1 MSLTKEFFDNIQI
14 ELVKRKYYNSNK
26 VDALINDIRCRA
38 RVLMEENARLSAELD
53 TYTSQK
59 AQIADAVMN
68 AQLLHTDIVEKAN
81 RQADDKA
88 AQAEE
93 SAKLILSEANEQA
106 KEIIDAARADAEKLL
121 EEAQDKIKYAEEM
134 QLELD
139 KLKQQQLEYA
149 VDKMEVCFSKL
160 RQRHLEAIE
169 ALNLQW
175 QEFLCGLYDEDA
187 EAAPADLSEKVDAI
201 AKELGEMDCTTV

>member
-139 KLKQQQLEYA
+139 KLKQQQIEYA
-149 VDKMEVCFSKL
+149 VDKMEGCFSKL

>member
-38 RVLMEENARLSAELD
+38 RVLMEENARLTAELD
-53 TYTSQK
+53 TFTSQK
-59 AQIADAVMN
+59 AQIAEAVMN

-93 SAKLILSEANEQA
+93 SAKLILSEANERA
-106 KEIIDAARADAEKLL
+106 KEMLAEAQAQAEKMLA
-121 EEAQDKIKYAEEM
+121 EAEGKIAHAD
-134 QLELD
+134 QIQTELD
-139 KLKQQQLEYA
+139 ALRQQQIEYA
-149 VDKMEVCFSKL
+149 VDKMENCFSKL
-160 RQRHLEAIE
+160 RQRHLEAID

-175 QEFLCGLYDEDA
+175 QEFLCGLYDDDSA
-187 EAAPADLSEKVDAI
+187 PAPADLSEKVDAI
-201 AKELGEMDCTTV
+201 ARELDEMDCATV

>member
-1 MSLTKEFFDNIQI
+1 MSLTKEFFDSIQI

-26 VDALINDIRCRA
+26 VDAVLNDIRCRA
-38 RVLMEENARLSAELD
+38 RVLMEENERLTAELD
-53 TYTSQK
+53 ALTSQK

-93 SAKLILSEANEQA
+93 SAKLILAEASDRAQ
-106 KEIIDAARADAEKLL
+106 EIISAANAQAEKLL
-121 EEAQDKIKYAEEM
+121 EQAQDKIKYAEKM

-139 KLKQQQLEYA
+139 SLKQQQLEYA
-149 VDKMEVCFSKL
+149 VDKMENCFSKL
-160 RQRHLEAIE
+160 RQRHLEAID
-169 ALNLQW
+169 AINLQW
-175 QEFLCGLYDEDA
+175 QEFLCGLYEDDIS
-187 EAAPADLSEKVDAI
+187 APDDLSEKVDAI
-201 AKELGEMDCTTV
+201 ARELGEMDCATV

>member
-1 MSLTKEFFDNIQI
+1 MSLTKEFFDSIQI

-26 VDALINDIRCRA
+26 VDAVLNDIRCRA
-38 RVLMEENARLSAELD
+38 RVLMEENERLTAELD
-53 TYTSQK
+53 AFTSQK

-93 SAKLILSEANEQA
+93 SAKLILAEANDRAQ
-106 KEIIDAARADAEKLL
+106 EIIASANAQAEKLL
-121 EEAQDKIKYAEEM
+121 EQAQDKIKYAENM

-139 KLKQQQLEYA
+139 SLKQQQLGYA
-149 VDKMEVCFSKL
+149 VDKMEGCFSKL
-160 RQRHLEAIE
+160 RQRHLEAID
-169 ALNLQW
+169 AINLQW
-175 QEFLCGLYDEDA
+175 QEFLCGLYEDDA
-187 EAAPADLSEKVDAI
+187 ETAPADLSEKVDAI
-201 AKELGEMDCTTV
+201 ARELGEMDCATV

>member
-1 MSLTKEFFDNIQI
+1 M
-14 ELVKRKYYNSNK
+14 
-26 VDALINDIRCRA
+26 DALINDIRCRA

-139 KLKQQQLEYA
+139 KLKQQQIEYA
-149 VDKMEVCFSKL
+149 VDKMEGCFSKL

>member
-38 RVLMEENARLSAELD
+38 RVLMEENARLTAELE
-53 TYTSQK
+53 TFNSQK
-59 AQIADAVMN
+59 EQIANAVMN
-68 AQLLHTDIVEKAN
+68 AQIIHTDIVERAN

-93 SAKLILSEANEQA
+93 SAKLILADAREKATEIIASAGEQA
-106 KEIIDAARADAEKLL
+106 EKMLEDAQ
-121 EEAQDKIKYAEEM
+121 AQIKRAEEI
-134 QLELD
+134 QTELD
-139 KLKQQQLEYA
+139 SLRQQQLEYA
-149 VDKMEVCFSKL
+149 VDKMENCFSKL
-160 RQRHLEAIE
+160 RQRHLEAID

-175 QEFLCGLYDEDA
+175 QEFLSGLYEDENST
-187 EAAPADLSEKVDAI
+187 PADLSEKVDAI
-201 AKELGEMDCTTV
+201 ARELDEIDCATV

>member
-59 AQIADAVMN
+59 AQIADAVMK

-149 VDKMEVCFSKL
+149 VDKMEGCFSKL

-201 AKELGEMDCTTV
+201 AKELGELDCTTV

>member
-106 KEIIDAARADAEKLL
+106 KEIIGAARADAEKLL

-139 KLKQQQLEYA
+139 KLKQQQIEYA
-149 VDKMEVCFSKL
+149 VDKMEGCFSKL

>member
-1 MSLTKEFFDNIQI
+1 MEDAMSLTKEFFDNIQI

-93 SAKLILSEANEQA
+93 SAKLILSEAN
-106 KEIIDAARADAEKLL
+106 
-121 EEAQDKIKYAEEM
+121 
-134 QLELD
+134 
-139 KLKQQQLEYA
+139 
-149 VDKMEVCFSKL
+149 
-160 RQRHLEAIE
+160 
-169 ALNLQW
+169 
-175 QEFLCGLYDEDA
+175 
-187 EAAPADLSEKVDAI
+187 
-201 AKELGEMDCTTV
+201 

>member
-26 VDALINDIRCRA
+26 VDALLNDIRCRA
-38 RVLMEENARLSAELD
+38 RVLQEENARLSAELE

-93 SAKLILSEANEQA
+93 SAKFILAEARQQA
-106 KEIIDAARADAEKLL
+106 ADIIAEAGAQADRMLEDARSQI
-121 EEAQDKIKYAEEM
+121 AQAEEM
-134 QLELD
+134 QNELD
-139 KLKQQQLEYA
+139 SLKQQQIEYA
-149 VDKMEVCFSKL
+149 VDKMEGCFAKL
-160 RQRHLEAIE
+160 RQRHLEAID

-175 QEFLCGLYDEDA
+175 QEFLCGLYEDDTD
-187 EAAPADLSEKVDAI
+187 APADLSQKVDAI
-201 AKELGEMDCTTV
+201 ARELDEIDCATV

>member
-149 VDKMEVCFSKL
+149 VDKMEGCFSKL

-169 ALNLQW
+169 AINLQW

-201 AKELGEMDCTTV
+201 ARELGEMDCTTV

>member
-149 VDKMEVCFSKL
+149 VDKMEGCFSKL

-169 ALNLQW
+169 AINLQW

-201 AKELGEMDCTTV
+201 ARELGEMDCATV

>member
-1 MSLTKEFFDNIQI
+1 MSLTKEFFDSIQI

-26 VDALINDIRCRA
+26 VDAVLNDIRCRA
-38 RVLMEENARLSAELD
+38 RVLMEENERLTAELD
-53 TYTSQK
+53 AFTSQK

-93 SAKLILSEANEQA
+93 SAKLILAEASDRAQ
-106 KEIIDAARADAEKLL
+106 EIISAANAQAEKLL
-121 EEAQDKIKYAEEM
+121 EQAQDKIKYAEKM

-139 KLKQQQLEYA
+139 SLKQQQLEYA
-149 VDKMEVCFSKL
+149 VDKMEGCFSKL
-160 RQRHLEAIE
+160 RQRHLEAID
-169 ALNLQW
+169 AINLQW
-175 QEFLCGLYDEDA
+175 QEFLCGLYEDDIS
-187 EAAPADLSEKVDAI
+187 APDDLSEKVDAI
-201 AKELGEMDCTTV
+201 ARELGEMDCATV